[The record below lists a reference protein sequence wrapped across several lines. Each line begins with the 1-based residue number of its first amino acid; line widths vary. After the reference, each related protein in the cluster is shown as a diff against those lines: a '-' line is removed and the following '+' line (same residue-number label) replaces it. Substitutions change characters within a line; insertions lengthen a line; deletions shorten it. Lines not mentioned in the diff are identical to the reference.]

1 MQTKSGSKINVFYST
16 PACYLK
22 SLNDAKITWPEKTED
37 FFPYSSD
44 PHAYW
49 TGYYSSRPTVKRF
62 EREGN
67 HFLQVC
73 KQLSTLADLISIDS
87 EYSQNLDKLKDIMGV
102 MQHHDAVTGTE
113 KQHVSDDY
121 EKVLNDGMIACEKNV
136 KAALQTLTKYENAD
150 FQSCFS
156 LNISTCWIS
165 ENMSKFVVTLFNPL
179 SKVARQIVRVPVH
192 GGTYEVKDSYGN
204 IIDSQLVQIPSS
216 VEHLPF
222 RSSKSHDELVFITDI
237 AKLDSFI
244 VQRKSNEA
252 NEHVKPTR
260 PRDKFAVK
268 NSVSET
274 IYFFVNINIKLP
286 LLLHVPPLLKTNS

>member
-1 MQTKSGSKINVFYST
+1 MQTKNGSNINVFYST

-22 SLNDAKITWPEKTED
+22 SLNDAKITWPEKNED

-49 TGYYSSRPTVKRF
+49 TGYYTSRPTVKRF

-73 KQLSTLADLISIDS
+73 KQLSTLADIISKDS
-87 EYSQNLDKLKDIMGV
+87 AYSQNLDKLKEIMGV

-121 EKVLNDGMIACEKNV
+121 EKVLTDGMVACEENA
-136 KAALQTLTKYENAD
+136 KAALRTLTKYENAD

-156 LNISTCWIS
+156 LNISTCGIS

-204 IIDSQLVQIPSS
+204 IIDSQIVQIPSS
-216 VEHLPF
+216 VERLPY
-222 RSSKSHDELVFITDI
+222 RSSASHDELVFVADI
-237 AKLDSFI
+237 IKLDSF
-244 VQRKSNEA
+244 VVERKSKDEK
-252 NEHVKPTR
+252 EHVKATNPKG
-260 PRDKFAVK
+260 KFVLK
-268 NSVSET
+268 NSVSSFT
-274 IYFFVNINIKLP
+274 Y
-286 LLLHVPPLLKTNS
+286 